1 MLKCAITCFAALTNC
16 TTVVALH
23 TLHCTLRRDS
33 PAYAHTQC
41 LANTLQSCKTPV
53 LRPLC
58 MRVQIKAE
66 HSSERQNF
74 RDVLLGGRRA

>member
-1 MLKCAITCFAALTNC
+1 MLKRAITCIAALISC
-16 TTVVALH
+16 ITVAAVYM
-23 TLHCTLRRDS
+23 LHCRRIHDS
-33 PAYAHTQC
+33 PAYAHTLY
-41 LANTLQSCKTPV
+41 LAKTIESCRTPV
-53 LRPLC
+53 LQSLC